1 MLSFIHS
8 VQPTFTTVETTL
20 ILSFIYLYIY
30 GSCRSIVLWLYFS
43 RVLSYYFVNY
53 LLSMTLW

>member
-1 MLSFIHS
+1 MLSHIHS

-20 ILSFIYLYIY
+20 ILSFIYLFY
-30 GSCRSIVLWLYFS
+30 GSCRCIVLWLYFS

-53 LLSMTLW
+53 LLSMT